1 MAELTLETAR
11 KILDAALAKGVEK
24 KLKPLVIT
32 ILDARG
38 CVKVTAAQDGTSLM
52 RAEIAHGKA
61 YGALA
66 MGMGSRALF
75 QRAQEQAYFVDAVN
89 TLAQGRMVPV
99 PGGVLIMDGSA
110 LLGAVGVSGD
120 TSDNDESLRDR
131 WDRSRRAEGECGVTL
146 VHGANGRVETRAEA
160 KAPPFSSSVS
170 RYNQTTVPITR
181 RVNST
186 IGQRAQY
193 PADPL
198 PFSSTA
204 GRTGRP
210 PFSAGSS
217 ASREGSQSRR
227 LPRQLSTA
235 FERQRKIH

>member
-1 MAELTLETAR
+1 MTELTLDIAR

-32 ILDARG
+32 ILDDRG

-75 QRAQEQAYFVDAVN
+75 QRAQEQAYFISAVN

-99 PGGVLIMDGSA
+99 PGGVLIQDGST

-120 TSDNDESLRDR
+120 TSDNDEVCADR
-131 WDRSRRAEGECGVTL
+131 RHRSRGAEGERGVAARHRYIFASLAIYPTL
-146 VHGANGRVETRAEA
+146 MEWM
-160 KAPPFSSSVS
+160 KSSGGGFWS
-170 RYNQTTVPITR
+170 
-181 RVNST
+181 
-186 IGQRAQY
+186 G
-193 PADPL
+193 
-198 PFSSTA
+198 
-204 GRTGRP
+204 
-210 PFSAGSS
+210 
-217 ASREGSQSRR
+217 
-227 LPRQLSTA
+227 
-235 FERQRKIH
+235 